1 MQLKELKT
9 KKINYLEK
17 KIPDATTLIQINQ
30 YYTIKQNLEKNWDG
44 DKKISDTS
52 DLVTTTVLDS
62 WVKLKIKFLI
72 VLNILLLN
80 NLIS

>member
-30 YYTIKQNLEKNWDG
+30 YYTIKQNLEK
-44 DKKISDTS
+44 
-52 DLVTTTVLDS
+52 
-62 WVKLKIKFLI
+62 KLRW
-72 VLNILLLN
+72 
-80 NLIS
+80 